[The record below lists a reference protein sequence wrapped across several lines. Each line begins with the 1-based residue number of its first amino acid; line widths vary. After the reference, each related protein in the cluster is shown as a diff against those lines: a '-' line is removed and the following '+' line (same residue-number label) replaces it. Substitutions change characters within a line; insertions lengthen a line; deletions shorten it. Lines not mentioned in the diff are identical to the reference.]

1 MPLDLDDVATQ
12 QHFPQRPQFRPPLAE
27 VLSSLRHPDSG
38 KYPCSPADLRYYIS
52 VCRDHSSQTPSG
64 LEEVQQGPGVPG
76 VDHEPLQILWSIG
89 YSHQAHLASHQQSL
103 RREILH
109 AQAGAGSGTAT
120 AQGGSAATSYRCTAA
135 ISIGGTISGVHL
147 RSPVEVRAPDAQ
159 VHAACDQ
166 PADD

>member
-1 MPLDLDDVATQ
+1 MPLKRNGSEETPNQEVEKRCRWIWMTLLLSNI
-12 QHFPQRPQFRPPLAE
+12 FPN
-27 VLSSLRHPDSG
+27 
-38 KYPCSPADLRYYIS
+38 
-52 VCRDHSSQTPSG
+52 DHSSDLPLLKCYLVYAILT
-64 LEEVQQGPGVPG
+64 QGPGVPG
-76 VDHEPLQILWSIG
+76 VDHVPLPILWSIG

-147 RSPVEVRAPDAQ
+147 RSPVEVRAPDA
-159 VHAACDQ
+159 
-166 PADD
+166 